1 MRRTLS
7 ILLQTLL
14 YGLLAVLLVV
24 LSVAIGLQI
33 PAVQTTVVQRLA
45 KYASDRM
52 QFPITIGHV
61 SLKWLNTLTLED
73 VHVLDRH
80 KQPMITLGRL
90 EADYTLN
97 PRILWD
103 STVSG
108 PHLDE
113 LLLYRPDVRLLKN
126 GVDGE
131 TNLEEFIRRIGDLTG
146 DPNVPHSDVHSPFV
160 IPKATIVDGS
170 FTLSDP
176 REPVVA
182 NRNRFD
188 LDHFTLDKLNGS
200 VRNFTIL
207 GDTIAA
213 TIYHLRGVDR
223 HTSLQIRQLDTRFLF
238 CDTKL
243 QLAGL
248 FAQIN
253 NSIIRNELVF
263 NYYHPRAFS
272 HFNTMVRMDARLR
285 GTVIRSE
292 DLGYFSD
299 YIRGLNEVWAIT
311 ADFHGRV
318 NDFRMSRTD
327 LHFGPGGRS
336 HFGGDIAFKG
346 LPETNPLTVNF
357 RFTPSAVHMAD
368 LHQYYPDSGFTNT
381 IRPFGT
387 VAFRADFV
395 GAFDDFR
402 TVGSFQ
408 TALGN
413 VSGDLRL
420 KLATKRTET
429 TYTAN
434 VKADHFALGQLIG
447 QPVLQ
452 TLDGEGRITGR
463 GTSLNTA
470 QLDVNARLSR
480 FGLNGYDYRNLAVNG
495 NLQKA
500 FFNGQVSVRDPNLAF
515 NVDGEFDLRGAKN
528 HFDGSGTVD
537 QADLRALKLL
547 DDSLAIQTRFTV
559 SMDGNTVDELVG
571 EARFQNAIL
580 TLSERRLAV
589 NNLSLTSSIA
599 PAGARELAVDS
610 DFLTARLQGN
620 FEPNRT
626 LNDLNR
632 LLTEYKLYFV
642 GDVATRTAYYRQKA
656 AQLGVTLPGIVE
668 LIQAP
673 VVLPARPLRPVR
685 LAAKP
690 VLPSRYSID
699 YAIRL
704 TNANPLLAF
713 LYPAGYVAPN
723 TQVDGRFT
731 VDNTSFLTATG
742 QTDSLRIG
750 KLGFGKSTIDLT
762 TSKLTTGEAVLASV
776 IINSARQQYG
786 TLAPT
791 ENWQAEASWSTDHI
805 DFTSS
810 LHQSNSTNRANLNGE
825 LRFKGDAI
833 DLTFRQS
840 DFQLLD
846 KVWTFNPS
854 SLLRKVG
861 SEIMVRNLSVTNGN
875 QLVALSGKVSP
886 DSLENLNV
894 EARNFLLETL
904 NPLLNTSMSGTTNG
918 TFTLRNLYKT
928 PIIESELSVANLAF
942 GTFRV
947 GDVYGTGTWDPD
959 AQRLNVDARV
969 DHDSR
974 DVLRLTGTY
983 DPQKKTNS
991 FDLRAR
997 FNQASL
1003 GILEPFTTGLFSGIG
1018 GLASGTVAV
1027 KGSPERPILTGAL
1040 DVTGGR
1046 ITVDYLKTGFTFDD
1060 RVEFAD
1066 GSITTKKVVLH
1077 DPNGNTATLQGGVY
1091 HNGFKNF
1098 RLDFDADLNNIRIL
1112 NTTTRD
1118 NDLFYG
1124 TAFVTG
1130 KGELSGPISNLAI
1143 KANVRSNKGTQMFIP
1158 LDGATSVSTEEFI
1171 RFVPRKKAAD
1181 SSAVAKV
1188 KAVEPDKNGS
1198 GRSEIDLSGISMDF
1212 NLDITPDAA
1221 CEIQLDRQTG
1231 DIIKAY
1237 GEGRIAMRVDT
1248 KGEFSMTGN
1257 YEIQQGEYTF
1267 TFQNVINKRFK
1278 IQPNSRITWTGD
1290 PYSALLDVTAA
1301 YTQYTSL
1308 AALLPQSQGAT
1319 TTSTTDQTRRY
1330 PVDLLIKLN
1339 GQLTAPDINFD
1350 LKVKEYPSSAEF
1362 RQYVTAFENRIQTNE
1377 QELTRQVSSILIF
1390 NQLLPEGSNLLDGGN
1405 LSAGAANS
1413 VSELLS
1419 NRISQL
1425 ASSLDKNLDVGV
1437 SLNTLGA
1444 GNANENLI
1452 NNLQLR
1458 FSYRFL
1464 NDRFRI
1470 SRDGGFTYGQNQTS
1484 AASLL
1489 GEWTVEYWIRP
1500 DGRLRA
1506 KIYNRNQQS
1515 ILGQINTFNSTALTT
1530 SGGISLLYTRSF
1542 NHLFSPPKR
1551 PTPGVTAKP
1560 DSLPALTQGR

>member
-1 MRRTLS
+1 MRQLLS

-14 YGLLAVLLVV
+14 YGLLAVVLVLV
-24 LSVAIGLQI
+24 GAVVGLQI
-33 PAVQTTVVQRLA
+33 PSVQTAVVQKLA
-45 KYASDRM
+45 TYASDKLK
-52 QFPITIGHV
+52 FPITIGHV
-61 SLKWLNTLTLED
+61 SLKWFDTLTLED
-73 VHVLDRH
+73 VHVRDRH
-80 KQPMITLGRL
+80 NEPMITVGRL
-90 EADYTLN
+90 EANYDLN
-97 PRILWD
+97 PRFFWD
-103 STVSG
+103 STAKS

-131 TNLEEFIRRIGDLTG
+131 TNIEEFIRRISDLTG
-146 DPNVPHSDVHSPFV
+146 DPNAPHSDVHSPFT
-160 IPKATIVDGS
+160 IPKATIIDGA

-176 REPVVA
+176 REPLIA
-182 NRNRFD
+182 NRSKFD
-188 LDHFTLDKLNGS
+188 LDHFTLGQLNGN

-207 GDTIAA
+207 GDSISGD
-213 TIYHLRGVDR
+213 IIHLRAIDR
-223 HTSLQIRQLDTRFLF
+223 HTTLRLRQLDTRFLF

-243 QLAGL
+243 RLADL
-248 FAQIN
+248 HAHIN
-253 NSIIRNELVF
+253 NSIIRDELIF

-272 HFNTMVRMDARLR
+272 HFNSLVRMEARLR
-285 GTVIRSE
+285 GTVITSK

-299 YIRGLNEVWAIT
+299 YIQGLNEVWAIT
-311 ADFHGRV
+311 TDFRGTV
-318 NDFRMSRTD
+318 NDFKLSRTD
-327 LHFGPGGRS
+327 LRFGPGHRS
-336 HFGGDIAFKG
+336 HLAGDIAFKG
-346 LPETNPLTVNF
+346 LPETSRTTVNF
-357 RFTPSAVHMAD
+357 GFTPSSVNMAD
-368 LHQYYPDSGFTNT
+368 LHQYYPDSGFNNA

-387 VAFRADFV
+387 VGFQARFV

-413 VSGDLRL
+413 VSGDLALR
-420 KLATKRTET
+420 LATKRTET
-429 TYTAN
+429 AYTAT
-434 VKADHFALGQLIG
+434 VKADRFALGQLIG
-447 QPVLQ
+447 QPDLLQ

-463 GTSLNTA
+463 GTSVNTA
-470 QLDVNARLSR
+470 SLDVNARLSR
-480 FGLNGYDYRNLAVNG
+480 FGLKGYDYRNLTVNG

-500 FFNGQVSVRDPNLAF
+500 FFNGQVSVRDENLAF
-515 NVDGEFDLRGAKN
+515 NVDGEFDLRGPRN
-528 HFDGSGTVD
+528 HFDGNGTVD
-537 QADLRALKLL
+537 LADLRALKLL
-547 DDSLAIQTRFTV
+547 DDSLNVRTRFNV
-559 SMDGNTVDELVG
+559 SLDGNTIDELVG
-571 EARFQNAIL
+571 EARFREARL
-580 TLSERRLAV
+580 TLPRRQLAIDT
-589 NNLSLTSSIA
+589 LTLTSTIA
-599 PAGARELAVDS
+599 PTGSRELGVHS

-620 FEPNRT
+620 FAPDRT
-626 LNDLNR
+626 VSDLNR
-632 LLTEYKLYFV
+632 LLTEYTLYFV
-642 GDVATRTAYYRQKA
+642 GDVATRTAYYREKA
-656 AQLGVTLPGIVE
+656 IRLGVPLPGIVQ
-668 LIQAP
+668 LIQPP
-673 VVLPARPLRPVR
+673 VARHPGVLHPTPNV
-685 LAAKP
+685 KP
-690 VLPSRYSID
+690 VTLPRYSID
-699 YAIRL
+699 YAFQL
-704 TNANPLLAF
+704 TNAAPLLAF
-713 LYPAGYVAPN
+713 LYPDGYVAPN
-723 TQVDGRFT
+723 TLVDGRFT
-731 VDNTSFLTATG
+731 VDNTSFLTATA
-742 QTDSLRIG
+742 QTDSLRFG
-750 KLGFGKSTIDLT
+750 KLGFGKSTMDLT
-762 TSKLTTGEAVLASV
+762 TSKQTTGEAVLASV

-791 ENWQAEASWSTDHI
+791 ENWQAEASWDVDHI

-810 LHQSNSTNRANLNGE
+810 LHQANSTNRATLNGE

-840 DFQLLD
+840 DFQLLG
-846 KVWTFNPS
+846 KTWAFNPS

-861 SEIMVRNLSVTNGN
+861 TDITVRNLAVTNGN
-875 QLVALSGKVSP
+875 QLIAVSGKVSE
-886 DSLENLNV
+886 DSLENLHV

-904 NPLLNTSMSGTTNG
+904 NPLLNTSLSGTTNG
-918 TFTLRNLYKT
+918 TFTIRNLYQT
-928 PIIESELSVANLAF
+928 PIVESELRVTDLAF
-942 GTFRV
+942 SDFRV
-947 GDVYGTGTWDPD
+947 GDVRGTGTWDPD
-959 AQRLNVDARV
+959 AQRLNIDTRV
-969 DHDSR
+969 NRDNR
-974 DVLRLTGTY
+974 DVLTLTGTY

-991 FDLRAR
+991 FDMRASFSR
-997 FNQASL
+997 TDL

-1018 GLASGTVAV
+1018 GSASGTVLV
-1027 KGSPERPILTGAL
+1027 KGSPSHPILTGGL

-1046 ITVDYLKTGFTFDD
+1046 LTIDYLKTGFTFDD

-1066 GSITTKKVVLH
+1066 GEITTKKLVLH
-1077 DPNGNTATLQGGVY
+1077 DPNGNTATVRGGVY
-1091 HNGFKNF
+1091 HDGFKYFQLN
-1098 RLDFDADLNNIRIL
+1098 FDADLNNIRVL

-1130 KGELSGPISNLAI
+1130 KGELFGPISNLAI
-1143 KANVRSNKGTQMFIP
+1143 KANVRSNKGTQMYIP

-1171 RFVPRKKAAD
+1171 RFVPRKKAVD
-1181 SSAVAKV
+1181 STAVAKATGADSA
-1188 KAVEPDKNGS
+1188 KTAA
-1198 GRSEIDLSGISMDF
+1198 GRSEIDLSGIAMDF
-1212 NLDITPDAA
+1212 NLDITPDAY

-1308 AALLPQSQGAT
+1308 AALMPQTQGAT

-1377 QELTRQVSSILIF
+1377 QELTRQVSSVLIF

-1437 SLNTLGA
+1437 SLSTLGA

-1484 AASLL
+1484 TASLL
-1489 GEWTVEYWIRP
+1489 GEWTLEYWIRP
-1500 DGRLRA
+1500 DGRLRV
-1506 KIYNRNQQS
+1506 KMYNRNQQS
-1515 ILGQINTFNSTALTT
+1515 ILGQINSFNNTALTT

-1542 NHLFSPPKR
+1542 NRLFSNSKR
-1551 PTPGVTAKP
+1551 TTPGLTTT
-1560 DSLPALTQGR
+1560 DTLPALTQGR